1 MYRNTLEKSKG
12 ITLVALVITIIIL
25 LILSGVVLSLI
36 IGENG
41 LVQKAKQSKEISVIA
56 GEKEIINMGVSSVKI
71 KKIQEG
77 VENYQLDANDLQNE
91 LQNENVTVTP
101 MGNLI
106 KIFFIESS
114 NEYII
119 DKDAKIFDEKELANV
134 ILYGEGTEENPYLIN
149 HIEDLVAFAHNV
161 KKGNSYKEKFLKLNN
176 DLDFNDNNSYIDANA
191 KSYVDSYGETI
202 YYGDYNN
209 DGENDSIKENV
220 TKGTGFYIIGDS
232 QNAFEGTFLGNN
244 KKINNIYINYTTSSE
259 GYYECAGLFA
269 YSKGIISDLETTGTI
284 KANYS
289 KELILGGIVGRI
301 VGPASVKN
309 CKNNINIEVT
319 GANDTADVGGIVG
332 NASSVWENNWNS
344 NISNCSNYGKI
355 EVKGVN
361 EITVG
366 GISGYISNVC
376 IVTES
381 INYGEIS
388 GISIKKGCDV
398 IVGGVI
404 GDSNLGIVNKSVN
417 KGNATAQNENG
428 GKGYI
433 GIMDCGGI
441 LGRANSGAYIYNCY
455 NTGDICAENTSR
467 ESGYVGGI
475 LGRPYQANEQTI
487 VNCYNS
493 GKILGNMTSK
503 GGISGELV
511 NYTYNVYNVGIC
523 DNGIS
528 YLLGSNSLSKH
539 RNMYYLDAV
548 SSKGTSYLQNVED
561 TTESKTN
568 EEMMSQEFVD
578 LLNQNVDSEN
588 SNSPKVQLVRWK
600 KGDTYPVFDY

>member
-71 KKIQEG
+71 KKFQEG

-301 VGPASVKN
+301 VGPASVEN

-319 GANDTADVGGIVG
+319 GTSDTADVGGVVG
-332 NASSVWENNWNS
+332 SAPSVWETDLNSYINN
-344 NISNCSNYGKI
+344 CVNYGKI
-355 EVKGVN
+355 DVNGVRKVS
-361 EITVG
+361 VG
-366 GISGYISNVC
+366 GISGYVGGACIFSNNVNC
-376 IVTES
+376 GK
-381 INYGEIS
+381 INVIAL
-388 GISIKKGCDV
+388 IRGCD
-398 IVGGVI
+398 INTGGVA
-404 GDSNLGIVNKSVN
+404 GKANYVVLNKLKN
-417 KGNATAQNENG
+417 NGNVTVKNENNG
-428 GKGYI
+428 TGYI
-433 GIMDCGGI
+433 GEMNCGGI
-441 LGRANSGAYIYNCY
+441 LGDADGSVSVYNSYNA
-455 NTGDICAENTSR
+455 GDITAKDNEFR
-467 ESGYVGGI
+467 VGGVGGI
-475 LGRPYQANEQTI
+475 LGRPDYSSNQV
-487 VNCYNS
+487 VNCYNTGKVS
-493 GKILGNMTSK
+493 GNIGA
-503 GGISGELV
+503 GGIGGYLSD
-511 NYTYNVYNVGIC
+511 YTYNAYNVGEC
-523 DNGIS
+523 ENGIA
-528 YLLGSNSLSKH
+528 YKLGGNSSAIHK
-539 RNMYYLDAV
+539 NIYYLDIA
-548 SSKGTSYLQNVED
+548 SSNGVSYLYNVED